1 MLAKSRIIWYNI
13 YVCGTLR
20 REIIFSQATS
30 RGKACKIVKSKQ
42 KYAQKTSEMPDP
54 IFQLTSV
61 ASAND
66 CTGITVTVP
75 EDEFEANSI
84 AHLEPVNVTSKKSI

>member
-1 MLAKSRIIWYNI
+1 MPW
-13 YVCGTLR
+13 
-20 REIIFSQATS
+20 REIIFSRTNS
-30 RGKACKIVKSKQ
+30 RGKACKIMKSKQ
-42 KYAQKTSEMPDP
+42 NYTKKTSEMPDP
-54 IFQLTSV
+54 IFQVTSV

-84 AHLEPVNVTSKKSI
+84 AHLEPVNVTSKKSN

>member
-1 MLAKSRIIWYNI
+1 
-13 YVCGTLR
+13 
-20 REIIFSQATS
+20 
-30 RGKACKIVKSKQ
+30 
-42 KYAQKTSEMPDP
+42 MPDP
-54 IFQLTSV
+54 IFQVTSV

>member
-1 MLAKSRIIWYNI
+1 MAGDNI
-13 YVCGTLR
+13 FADKQPRKGVQ
-20 REIIFSQATS
+20 IM
-30 RGKACKIVKSKQ
+30 KSKQ
-42 KYAQKTSEMPDP
+42 KYAQKNSEMPDP
-54 IFQLTSV
+54 IFQVTSV

-66 CTGITVTVP
+66 CTGITATVP